1 MNVAVPSPNKPSP
14 APGMPAAIPETQPA
28 TDPARLAA
36 LIADLGDVPLITE
49 EKVVRKRSRDF
60 FWYSPILNE
69 ELAGKSADLIAMP
82 RNEADVIRVAAAC
95 AKHRIPLTPRAGAT
109 GNYGQAVPLQR
120 GVLLDMNELTEVEWV
135 KPGRCRVGAGA
146 NMGKLDQELRPQGW
160 ELRMHPST
168 KRTATI
174 GGFVAGGSGGVGSV
188 IYGGLREPG
197 NILAARV
204 ITVEETPRIIEL
216 RGDAAQKVNRA
227 YGTTGI
233 ITALEMPLAP
243 AYPWLDVIVAFDAY
257 KTCLE
262 VGLDLARADGVIKK
276 LLTPIASPLPE
287 YFGQLK
293 PYCPDGKALLA
304 CMIAEASFET
314 FTDILGTRGAITLKT
329 PTLEEPGSVPLYEYT
344 WNHTTLQMLKAD
356 RSVTYLQ
363 CLFPHNRL
371 IASILEI
378 NALFPDEL
386 IQHNEFIRF
395 NGDVTCSA
403 LPVIRYTNRER
414 LYEIMAAHEARGIFI
429 ANPHVYTLEDGSR
442 HKRAEAD
449 QIGFK
454 AEVDP
459 HGLLNPGKMRTYIP
473 VKP

>member
-1 MNVAVPSPNKPSP
+1 MNVVAPSILSADP
-14 APGMPAAIPETQPA
+14 AA

-36 LIADLGDVPLITE
+36 LIADLGDIPVITE

-69 ELAGKSADLIAMP
+69 ELTGKSADIIALP
-82 RNEADVIRVAAAC
+82 RNEAEVIRIAAAC
-95 AKHRIPLTPRAGAT
+95 ARHRIPLTPRGGAT

-120 GVLLDMNELTEVEWV
+120 GVLLDMNALDGIEWV
-135 KPGRCRVGAGA
+135 RPGHLRVGAGA
-146 NMGKLDQELRPQGW
+146 NMGKLDAELRPQGW

-188 IYGGLREPG
+188 MYGGLREPG

-204 ITVEETPRIIEL
+204 ITVEETPRVIEL

-243 AYPWLDVIVAFDAY
+243 AYPWLDVVVAFDDF

-262 VGLDLARADGVIKK
+262 FGRDVARADGVIKK
-276 LLTPIASPLPE
+276 LLTPIAAPLPE
-287 YFGQLK
+287 YFGQLRQ
-293 PYCPDGKALLA
+293 YCPDGKAILA
-304 CMIAEASFET
+304 AMISEASFET
-314 FTDILGTRGAITLKT
+314 FADLLGGRGTITLQT
-329 PTLEEPGSVPLYEYT
+329 PTREEAGSVPLYEYT
-344 WNHTTLQMLKAD
+344 WNHTTLQMLKVD

-363 CLFPHNRL
+363 CLFPFDRT
-371 IASILEI
+371 IDSILELT
-378 NALFPDEL
+378 ALFPDEL
-386 IQHNEFIRF
+386 IQHTEFIRF
-395 NGDVTCSA
+395 AGNITCSA
-403 LPVIRYTNRER
+403 LPVIRYTTKER
-414 LYEIMAAHEARGIFI
+414 LYEIIAAHEARGVFI
-429 ANPHVYTLEDGSR
+429 ANPHVVSLEDGSR

-454 AEVDP
+454 ANVDP
-459 HGLLNPGKMRTYIP
+459 YGLLNPGKMRTYVP
-473 VKP
+473 VKS